1 MSARTASLT
10 SAVLLAVTVAA
21 CASNQQRFNMVEQP
35 GTGLAYGSVIE
46 KAMFVDAD
54 QFENHRIKVTARNT
68 SGDPAFDL
76 RALTGQLEQAYVA
89 KGYEPAAI
97 DYGIRLDINV
107 LYSGHI
113 QRDMAAQYGFL
124 GGAAGGIAGYRSGAT
139 AGTAIG
145 ILAGAT
151 IGSIL
156 GSTQT
161 DDTYIVIA
169 EVTFGVADPRTEA
182 GGTKTVIFGSSP
194 DLQPE
199 RTGGVR
205 QYRSTDRTR
214 IAVYGGGSN
223 TSQSM
228 VAGEVKRRLISITA
242 DVI

>member
-1 MSARTASLT
+1 MRIT
-10 SAVLLAVTVAA
+10 SIVAA
-21 CASNQQRFNMVEQP
+21 ALVALSAAGCASNQQRFNMVEQP

-54 QFENHRIKVTARNT
+54 QFENHRIKVTTRNT
-68 SGDPAFDL
+68 SGDLAFDL
-76 RALTGQLEQAYVA
+76 GSLTGQLEQAYAA
-89 KGYEPAAI
+89 KGYEPATS
-97 DYGIRLDINV
+97 DHGIRLDVNV

-124 GGAAGGIAGYRSGAT
+124 GGAAGGIAGYRSSAT

-169 EVTFGVADPRTEA
+169 EVTLGVADPRSVTGA
-182 GGTKTVIFGSSP
+182 TKTVIFDSSP

-199 RTGGVR
+199 RSGGVR

-214 IAVYGGGSN
+214 IAVYGGGRN
-223 TSQSM
+223 TAQSA
-228 VAGEVKRRLISITA
+228 VAGEVKQRLIRITA

>member
-1 MSARTASLT
+1 MSVRTISLVGT
-10 SAVLLAVTVAA
+10 ALLALAGAGCT
-21 CASNQQRFNMVEQP
+21 SNQQRFNMVEQP

-46 KAMFVDAD
+46 KAMFIDAE
-54 QFENHRIKVTARNT
+54 QFENRRIKVTARNT
-68 SGDPAFDL
+68 SGDVAFNL
-76 RALTGQLEQAYVA
+76 GSLTGQLEQAYAA
-89 KGYEPAAI
+89 KGYEPASS
-97 DYGIRLDINV
+97 DHGIRLDINV

-124 GGAAGGIAGYRSGAT
+124 GGAAGGIAGYRSSAT

-169 EVTFGVADPRTEA
+169 EVTLGVADPRSET
-182 GGTKTVIFGSSP
+182 GSTKTVVFGSSP

-199 RTGGVR
+199 RTSGIR

-214 IAVYGGGSN
+214 VAVYGGGRN
-223 TSQSM
+223 TAQSA
-228 VAGEVKRRLISITA
+228 VAGEVKRRLIRITA